1 MAIIDF
7 FRVLY
12 RPTAWRS
19 CHFNLEQCRPRSRRG
34 APGYGKNGSTHDH
47 PAGPPVT
54 SPCRVHVES
63 MPAGR
68 RGKALHAKTPFH
80 PRAFQ
85 VLAQRGNSS
94 MLSRQFAELLAQAGL
109 REKTTRASQ
118 GKTRSVRRQVNAL
131 SFHSLRWTATT
142 LLH

>member
-1 MAIIDF
+1 MEMHQLRYVVAVAQKGNF
-7 FRVLY
+7 SRAAEL
-12 RPTAWRS
+12 
-19 CHFNLEQCRPRSRRG
+19 CHVSQPSLS
-34 APGYGKNGSTHDH
+34 H
-47 PAGPPVT
+47 PL
-54 SPCRVHVES
+54 RVHVES
-63 MPAGR
+63 MRPGR
-68 RGKALHAKTPFH
+68 HGKEPHAKGPLH